1 MTPSQEKGT
10 VNAIGVG
17 TVNAIG
23 VGTVC
28 HDDGGGVGVGN
39 NSGCESGVSTGA
51 ACCTQK
57 MLLLGRTGV
66 RSNIAPILCW
76 TNTLITPD
84 YARAASHKF
93 ATSFCVGMESVP
105 NRVMHKVSGLSEA
118 ERPKQRTILIA
129 RKSTEWVTNH
139 SCRLFS

>member
-1 MTPSQEKGT
+1 MTPSQEK
-10 VNAIGVG
+10 G

-76 TNTLITPD
+76 TNNLSTD